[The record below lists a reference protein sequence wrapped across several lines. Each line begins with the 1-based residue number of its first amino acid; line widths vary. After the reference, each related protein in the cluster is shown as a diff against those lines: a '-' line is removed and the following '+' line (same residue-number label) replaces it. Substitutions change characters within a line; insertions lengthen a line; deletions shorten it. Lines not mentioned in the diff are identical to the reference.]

1 MKLAIPIGRW
11 LAPALLASV
20 ALGSGVP
27 VRSAADDGD
36 GAARS
41 QAKVLTVCALP
52 ASMPRSDRAAD
63 GTPRGIDV
71 AVAQAVGRLLGRAV
85 EFHWCASADC
95 AWHCLPEGRC
105 DVVIGQPQ
113 GSGPARDRLERSLCG
128 RPVWTGGPARCA

>member
-1 MKLAIPIGRW
+1 MNLAISIGRW
-11 LAPALLASV
+11 LAPALLASF

-27 VRSAADDGD
+27 VCSAADDGD

-71 AVAQAVGRLLGRAV
+71 AVGQAGRT
-85 EFHWCASADC
+85 SAWAGC
-95 AWHCLPEGRC
+95 RVPLVCECGLRVALP
-105 DVVIGQPQ
+105 P
-113 GSGPARDRLERSLCG
+113 
-128 RPVWTGGPARCA
+128 